1 MRGPLRTQ
9 GRAADAGLAG
19 QPPPRPGWTPVV
31 SGATATTCR
40 HALDSDPQGAML
52 ALKGRVPMT
61 TPTLPVDRRLWFVS
75 LVLILAIV
83 AVGVIVNR
91 NSPSHVS
98 APVLVRLAA
107 AVIVTACAAV
117 AKFVAGPRAAAAT
130 GVIGTLIAVVLLIQ
144 LG

>member
-1 MRGPLRTQ
+1 
-9 GRAADAGLAG
+9 
-19 QPPPRPGWTPVV
+19 
-31 SGATATTCR
+31 
-40 HALDSDPQGAML
+40 ML
-52 ALKGRVPMT
+52 ASKGRVPVT
-61 TPTLPVDRRLWFVS
+61 IPAHPADRRLWLVS
-75 LVLILAIV
+75 LLLIVAIV
-83 AVGVIVNR
+83 AVGIIVNR

-130 GVIGTLIAVVLLIQ
+130 GMIGTLIAVVLLIQ